1 MGMVVFAGVDA
12 PLISSL
18 RKNPALADRFE
29 EVGDPELA
37 LARLGDATNEVD
49 AMVIGP
55 GVAEAMALAQRA
67 HARDRDVA
75 VLLLADLGRAAEVAA
90 ALRYAPYLGP
100 SVSWCERMPDE
111 AVERALSAAVQR
123 TRQRR
128 GYRAALSPWRRRLA
142 PTPARPL
149 RLEAVLERLFV
160 QLPMGVLLLD
170 PSGHVVS
177 LNYRAAE
184 LLGRTERESTGA
196 RLLELVPARIAPAL
210 DGLLAGAAGGQP
222 LPELT
227 VELERPSGSLVLEL
241 TAASVVSTA
250 SEDAILLLIQD
261 VTERARAARERE
273 GLRAELESSQRMA
286 SLGTLAAG
294 VGHEINNPLTYVMGN
309 VELALELLAEGDD
322 ARSSELT
329 ELLDGAL
336 EGANRIRSI
345 VRDLRTFSRIEPQ
358 AEVAVEVA
366 EVVDSSLSILSNELK
381 HRAKVV
387 KKYEVVDPVRGDS
400 ARLGQVFL
408 NLLTNAAQAIRDG
421 QADTNTIRVTIEPG
435 LPGFLVVGIHDTG
448 VGIPASAIGRIF
460 EPFFT
465 TKAVGQGTG
474 LGLAICRRIVSEH
487 AGGITVESQPD
498 VGTTFRVTLPT
509 MPGAPAAAAGADVAT
524 AATPRVRANVLVI
537 DDEPAVGSVA
547 ARVLRGRHSV
557 VVTTS
562 GKVAV
567 ARIENGE
574 RFALILCDVMMPTMS
589 GTEVHER
596 IARLDPEQAERI
608 VFMSGGVFS
617 YETRAYLDGLPNRRL
632 DKPFRA
638 EQLTALVDDLTG
650 AARAPE
656 GVAKSHRKTPPA

>member
-1 MGMVVFAGVDA
+1 
-12 PLISSL
+12 
-18 RKNPALADRFE
+18 
-29 EVGDPELA
+29 
-37 LARLGDATNEVD
+37 
-49 AMVIGP
+49 
-55 GVAEAMALAQRA
+55 
-67 HARDRDVA
+67 
-75 VLLLADLGRAAEVAA
+75 
-90 ALRYAPYLGP
+90 
-100 SVSWCERMPDE
+100 
-111 AVERALSAAVQR
+111 
-123 TRQRR
+123 
-128 GYRAALSPWRRRLA
+128 
-142 PTPARPL
+142 
-149 RLEAVLERLFV
+149 
-160 QLPMGVLLLD
+160 MGVLLLD

-177 LNYRAAE
+177 LNHRAAE

-196 RLLELVPARIAPAL
+196 RLLELVPTRIAPAL
-210 DGLLAGAAGGQP
+210 DGLLAGAASGQP

-250 SEDAILLLIQD
+250 SENAILLLIQD

-286 SLGTLAAG
+286 SLGMLAAG

-309 VELALELLAEGDD
+309 VDLALERLLANDD
-322 ARSSELT
+322 DPRSSELT
-329 ELLDGAL
+329 ELLNGAL

-358 AEVAVEVA
+358 AEVAVDVA
-366 EVVDSSLSILSNELK
+366 DVIDSALSILSNQLK
-381 HRAKVV
+381 HRATVG
-387 KKYEVVDPVRGDS
+387 KKYEAVDPVRGDA
-400 ARLGQVFL
+400 ARLAQVFL

-421 QADTNTIRVTIEPG
+421 QANTNTICITIEPG
-435 LPGFLVVGIHDTG
+435 PPGFLVVGIQDTG
-448 VGIPASAIGRIF
+448 EGISEQAIGRIF

-465 TKAVGQGTG
+465 TKPVGQGTG

-487 AGGITVESQPD
+487 GGGIAVESHPG

-509 MPGAPAAAAGADVAT
+509 MPRERAAATEANVAT
-524 AATPRVRANVLVI
+524 AATPGVRANVLVI
-537 DDEPAVGSVA
+537 DDEPAVGRVA
-547 ARVLRGRHSV
+547 ALVLGDRHSV

-574 RFALILCDVMMPTMS
+574 RFDLILCDVMMPAMG

-596 IARLDPEQAERI
+596 VARLDPEQAERI

-638 EQLTALVDDLTG
+638 EQLSGLVEKLMA

-656 GVAKSHRKTPPA
+656 DAAKSRRRTPPA